1 MLSRDSILRSWFMDY
16 LCQSR
21 RPLVSL
27 AFIAPF
33 MLAYEVGI
41 LWIPASMRNGADVW
55 LRRLLDTFGFS
66 GYFLLPFLTI
76 AVLIAWHHTTREP
89 WKFSSGLLGGMLI
102 ESSLFGLSLVGVARL
117 HGTMLASIGNPFQG
131 SCVFPFAQ
139 SAWNQVGQIVA
150 FLGAGVYEEVLFR
163 LLLIPLA
170 IWLIRI
176 AGGSP
181 RGQVAGAIVSTSMLF
196 AMAHYIGA
204 YGDPLEWATFAFRL
218 MAGLFFA
225 GLFVWRGF
233 GIAAGAH
240 ALYDIFVGVSL

>member
-1 MLSRDSILRSWFMDY
+1 MYY

-27 AFIAPF
+27 AFIAPLL
-33 MLAYEVGI
+33 LAYEVGI
-41 LWIPASMRNGADVW
+41 LCDGVSMRNGADVW

-76 AVLIAWHHTTREP
+76 AMLIAWHHTTRQP

-102 ESSLFGLSLVGVARL
+102 ESSLFGLALVGVARL
-117 HGTMLASIGNPFQG
+117 HGTMLASMGNSSWG
-131 SCVFPFAQ
+131 SCFFPFGQ
-139 SAWNQVGQIVA
+139 SAWNQASQIVA

-181 RGQVAGAIVSTSMLF
+181 RGQVAGAIVATSLLF
-196 AMAHYIGA
+196 ALAHYVGT
-204 YGDPLEWATFAFRL
+204 YGDPLEWATFIFRFS
-218 MAGLFFA
+218 AGLFFA

-240 ALYDIFVGVSL
+240 ALYDIFVGVTL